1 MSIEII
7 SLNSGNKLYCSTQT
21 VRTILLS
28 VISLLS
34 EPNTFSPANVDASVM
49 YRRWKESNGVD
60 DEYAK
65 IIKKQ
70 VDQSR
75 AEATRDGVEV
85 PLTLEDYI
93 RQNPAKKPDNKYDHM
108 ECFDLYEDDYY
119 AVDSDE
125 DEDTD
130 DANNQSPTTTAPS
143 SSSGANK
150 LRSR

>member
-1 MSIEII
+1 
-7 SLNSGNKLYCSTQT
+7 
-21 VRTILLS
+21 
-28 VISLLS
+28 
-34 EPNTFSPANVDASVM
+34 M

-85 PLTLEDYI
+85 PLTLEDYL
-93 RQNPAKKPDNKYDHM
+93 RQNPAKKPENKYDHT
-108 ECFDLYEDDYY
+108 ECFDLYDDDLYP
-119 AVDSDE
+119 VDSDE
-125 DEDTD
+125 DEEDTD

-143 SSSGANK
+143 SSSSGANK